1 MNIERKHTAILV
13 FSLSAHEE
21 KGRKNMFGRHQNF
34 TNKRTFELLIHLT
47 KKTVK
52 NSKVDVIWI
61 GEKEQ
66 KGNSFGERFTN
77 AFLQLFDQG
86 YEKVIAIGNDC
97 PDLTTAHIETAITQL
112 DHQSLVLGPTL
123 DGGDYL
129 IGIHQR
135 NFDSTLFGTIPWESQ
150 KVHVGLITMADGLG
164 LQVSCLQTLMDI
176 DNFQSI
182 KTYIQSKPSS
192 IFAFGMGQILCWF
205 VDIHQDST
213 SKIKSI
219 FLSSFQ
225 FLRPPPALPIR

>member
-1 MNIERKHTAILV
+1 MYIERKHTAILV

-86 YEKVIAIGNDC
+86 YEKVIAIGKSTEAK
-97 PDLTTAHIETAITQL
+97 LKEF
-112 DHQSLVLGPTL
+112 
-123 DGGDYL
+123 
-129 IGIHQR
+129 GIAGA
-135 NFDSTLFGTIPWESQ
+135 L
-150 KVHVGLITMADGLG
+150 L
-164 LQVSCLQTLMDI
+164 
-176 DNFQSI
+176 
-182 KTYIQSKPSS
+182 PSS
-192 IFAFGMGQILCWF
+192 PDETGLAEAVF
-205 VDIHQDST
+205 
-213 SKIKSI
+213 SI
-219 FLSSFQ
+219 
-225 FLRPPPALPIR
+225 

>member
-1 MNIERKHTAILV
+1 MYIERKHTAILV

-135 NFDSTLFGTIPWESQ
+135 NFDSTLFGTIPWNSQ
-150 KVHVGLITMADGLG
+150 KVHVGLITMAEAW
-164 LQVSCLQTLMDI
+164 VFKS
-176 DNFQSI
+176 
-182 KTYIQSKPSS
+182 YVYKP
-192 IFAFGMGQILCWF
+192 
-205 VDIHQDST
+205 
-213 SKIKSI
+213 
-219 FLSSFQ
+219 
-225 FLRPPPALPIR
+225 